1 MVADTGNRQ
10 FQLFCVTPGVFPLQ
24 RFTNSRLMD
33 AQIAVAKTA
42 VKIVY
47 RRYLTGKRL
56 YIFPAQES
64 IEIGIKCHD
73 IAALRIF
80 LGNSLTQFPDDFI
93 AFINTKH
100 RFHSFQTTQFDDPH
114 SQILIIVGL
123 NNRHIFNK
131 PLS

>member
-47 RRYLTGKRL
+47 LA
-56 YIFPAQES
+56 I
-64 IEIGIKCHD
+64 
-73 IAALRIF
+73 LRVNVCTF
-80 LGNSLTQFPDDFI
+80 SR
-93 AFINTKH
+93 H
-100 RFHSFQTTQFDDPH
+100 RS
-114 SQILIIVGL
+114 
-123 NNRHIFNK
+123 K
-131 PLS
+131 